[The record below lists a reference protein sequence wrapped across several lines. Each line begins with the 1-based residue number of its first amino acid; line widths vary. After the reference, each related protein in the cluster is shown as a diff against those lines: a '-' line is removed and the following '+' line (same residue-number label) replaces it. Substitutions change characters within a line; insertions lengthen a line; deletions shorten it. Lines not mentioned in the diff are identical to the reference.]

1 MIRNYFYLNRYTI
14 EINNV
19 LAGAKINQ
27 VFSQEKGKLVIA
39 CSKDESEYFLEFS
52 VKLVIACSKDESEY
66 FLEFS
71 VTPGQS
77 FINLREKY
85 SRAKKNTIDFFSNSV
100 GEKIIS
106 LVIADDDRII
116 QVKCSRSQ
124 FYFAIRGKY
133 TNVFYLGEDKSFE
146 TFKTFDEDK
155 LAKIKNE
162 FLNKI
167 FATNFNLPDLSLP
180 SSAEYLINIKKK
192 FPVIGAEIIKE
203 VKART
208 DENDK
213 HQIELKNILNEIK
226 LKQPVLFIDE
236 NSGEVNIGFESFR
249 SIPFTK
255 KEVIENLVFAQNYF
269 FSKKQ
274 YLESRRKRL
283 KLITRHTDRE
293 LKKFSNKI
301 NSLQGVVERGSRE
314 NEYNKFGN
322 LLLANLYSLKTG
334 INEIEVE
341 DIYENN
347 ERIKIKLNPKLSAK
361 KNVDYWFDK
370 SKAEKI
376 GFQKSLELMDNA
388 KINYEK
394 LKKIDDELAE
404 IDSLKELDNIIKILK
419 IKRQGMKPE
428 KEELKEKFK
437 HYVIDDKYHVYVGKD
452 SKNNDLL
459 TTRFAK
465 QNDYW
470 FHARSVS
477 GSHVVLRVENTKE
490 AIPKNVL
497 KRTAAL
503 AAYHSKAKTAGV
515 VPVAYTFK
523 KYVIKKKGF
532 PIGTV
537 HLIKENVFLVKPEIP
552 KGSEF
557 VVDE

>member
-1 MIRNYFYLNRYTI
+1 MTDMIRNYFYLNRYSI
-14 EINNV
+14 EINNI
-19 LAGAKINQ
+19 LSGTKISQ

-39 CSKDESEYFLEFS
+39 CYKDECEYFLEFS
-52 VKLVIACSKDESEY
+52 VI
-66 FLEFS
+66 
-71 VTPGQS
+71 PGQS
-77 FINLREKY
+77 FINFREKY
-85 SRAKKNTIDFFSNSV
+85 SRAKINTIDFFSNSV
-100 GEKIIS
+100 GEKIK
-106 LVIADDDRII
+106 LVTIADNDRII
-116 QVKCSRSQ
+116 QVKCSRSE

-133 TNVFYLGEDKSFE
+133 TNVFYLGEDESFQA
-146 TFKTFDEDK
+146 FKTLDENT
-155 LAKIKNE
+155 LVEIKRE
-162 FLNKI
+162 FLNKT
-167 FATNFNLPDLSLP
+167 FTNSFNIPDLSLP
-180 SSAEYLINIKKK
+180 SSADYLFNIRKKY
-192 FPVIGAEIIKE
+192 PVIGAEIIKE
-203 VKART
+203 VKSRT
-208 DENDK
+208 NENHE
-213 HQIELKNILNEIK
+213 HQLELNNVLNEIK
-226 LKQPVLFIDE
+226 TQQPALFIDE
-236 NSGEVNIGFESFR
+236 NSDEVNIGFETFR

-255 KEVIENLVFAQNYF
+255 KELFDNLVTAQNYF

-274 YLESRRKRL
+274 YLESRSKRL
-283 KLITRHTDRE
+283 KLITKHIDRE
-293 LKKFSNKI
+293 LNKLSNKI
-301 NSLQGVVERGSRE
+301 NSLHGVVERGSRE

-322 LLLANLYSLKTG
+322 LLLVNLYSLKNG
-334 INEIEVE
+334 MNEIEVE
-341 DIYENN
+341 DVYENN
-347 ERIKIKLNPKLSAK
+347 EKIKIKLNTKLSAK

-376 GFQKSLELMDNA
+376 GFEKSVELMDRA
-388 KINYEK
+388 KGNYEK
-394 LKKIDDELAE
+394 LKEIEDELAE
-404 IDSLKELDNIIKILK
+404 IDSLKELDNIIKKLK

-437 HYVIDDKYHVYVGKD
+437 HYVIDEKYQVYVGKD

-459 TTRFAK
+459 TTKFAK

-537 HLIKENVFLVKPEIP
+537 HLLKEDVLLVKPEIP
-552 KGSEF
+552 KGCEF
-557 VVDE
+557 VKED

>member
-1 MIRNYFYLNRYTI
+1 MIRNYFYLNRYSI

-39 CSKDESEYFLEFS
+39 CSKDES
-52 VKLVIACSKDESEY
+52 KY

-85 SRAKKNTIDFFSNSV
+85 SRAKKNTIDFFSSSV
-100 GEKIIS
+100 GEKIKS
-106 LVIADDDRII
+106 VTIADDDRII
-116 QVKCSRSQ
+116 QIKCNRSE

-133 TNVFYLGEDKSFE
+133 TNVFYLDEDKSFGA
-146 TFKTFDEDK
+146 FKTFDEDI

-167 FATNFNLPDLSLP
+167 FTTNFSLPDLSLP
-180 SSAEYLINIKKK
+180 SSADYLINIKKK

-203 VKART
+203 VKTRADDANNYQT
-208 DENDK
+208 
-213 HQIELKNILNEIK
+213 ELKSVLNEIK
-226 LKQPVLFIDE
+226 TQKPALFIDE
-236 NSGEVNIGFESFR
+236 NSGEVNIGFESFH

-255 KEVIENLVFAQNYF
+255 KEVFDNLVSAQNYF

-293 LKKFSNKI
+293 LRKLSNKI

-322 LLLANLYSLKTG
+322 LLLVNLYSLKTG

-347 ERIKIKLNPKLSAK
+347 KKIKIKLNPKLSAK

-376 GFQKSLELMDNA
+376 GFRKSLELMDSA
-388 KINYEK
+388 KINYKK

-404 IDSLKELDNIIKILK
+404 IDSLKELDNIIKKLK

-537 HLIKENVFLVKPEIP
+537 HLLKEDVLLVKPEIP
-552 KGSEF
+552 KGSEY
-557 VVDE
+557 VTDE

>member
-1 MIRNYFYLNRYTI
+1 MIRNYFYLNRYSI
-14 EINNV
+14 EINII
-19 LAGAKINQ
+19 LAGAKIEQ
-27 VFSQEKGKLVIA
+27 VFSQEKGKLVIT
-39 CSKDESEYFLEFS
+39 CSKEDT
-52 VKLVIACSKDESEY
+52 KY

-100 GEKIIS
+100 GEKIKF
-106 LVIADDDRII
+106 VKIADDDRII
-116 QVKCSRSQ
+116 KIECSQSE

-133 TNVFYLGEDKSFE
+133 TNVFYLGEDESFKAFKNLDEDTLAEIKKEFYNKSF
-146 TFKTFDEDK
+146 TTY
-155 LAKIKNE
+155 
-162 FLNKI
+162 
-167 FATNFNLPDLSLP
+167 FNIPDLSLP
-180 SSAEYLINIKKK
+180 SSIDYLSDIKKN

-203 VKART
+203 VKTRT
-208 DENDK
+208 NDE
-213 HQIELKNILNEIK
+213 HQIELNNLLNEIR
-226 LKQPVLFIDE
+226 LNQPALFIDE

-255 KEVIENLVFAQNYF
+255 KEVFDDIISVQNYF

-274 YLESRRKRL
+274 YLESRSKRL
-283 KLITRHTDRE
+283 KLIEKHLDKE
-293 LKKFSNKI
+293 LKKLSNKI
-301 NSLQGVVERGSRE
+301 NSLQGVVEIGSRE
-314 NEYNKFGN
+314 DEYNKLGN
-322 LLLANLYSLKTG
+322 LLLANLNQLKTG
-334 INEIEVE
+334 MEEIEVV
-341 DIYENN
+341 DIYDNN
-347 ERIKIKLNPKLSAK
+347 KKIKIKLNTKLSPK

-376 GFQKSLELMDNA
+376 GFEKSVELIKKA
-388 KINYEK
+388 KVNYEK
-394 LKKIDDELAE
+394 LKKIEDGLVN
-404 IDSLKELDNIIKILK
+404 IDSLKGLDNIIKELK

-428 KEELKEKFK
+428 KEDIKEKFK
-437 HYVIDDKYHVYVGKD
+437 HYVIDDKYHVYVGRD

-459 TTRFAK
+459 TTKFAK

-490 AIPKNVL
+490 SIPKNVL

-523 KYVIKKKGF
+523 KYVIKKKGY

-537 HLIKENVFLVKPEIP
+537 HLLKEDVLLVKPEIP
-552 KGSEF
+552 KSCEF
-557 VVDE
+557 FVDE

>member
-1 MIRNYFYLNRYTI
+1 MIRNYFYLNRYSI
-14 EINNV
+14 EINNI

-27 VFSQEKGKLVIA
+27 IFSQEKGKLVIA
-39 CSKDESEYFLEFS
+39 CSKEDT
-52 VKLVIACSKDESEY
+52 KY

-85 SRAKKNTIDFFSNSV
+85 SRAKKNTIDFFNSSV
-100 GEKIIS
+100 DEKIES
-106 LVIADDDRII
+106 VTIADDDRII
-116 QVKCSRSQ
+116 QVKCSRSE

-133 TNVFYLGEDKSFE
+133 TNVFYFGEDESFEAFKNLDEDTLAEIKKEFYNKSF
-146 TFKTFDEDK
+146 TTD
-155 LAKIKNE
+155 
-162 FLNKI
+162 
-167 FATNFNLPDLSLP
+167 FNIPDLSLP
-180 SSAEYLINIKKK
+180 SSTDYLSDIKKN

-203 VKART
+203 VKTRT
-208 DENDK
+208 NDE
-213 HQIELKNILNEIK
+213 HQTELNNVLNEIK
-226 LKQPVLFIDE
+226 LNQPALFIDE

-255 KEVIENLVFAQNYF
+255 KESFDELSSTQNFF

-274 YLESRRKRL
+274 YLESRSKRL
-283 KLITRHTDRE
+283 KLIEKHLDKE
-293 LKKFSNKI
+293 LKKLSNKI
-301 NSLQGVVERGSRE
+301 NSLQGVIEKESRE
-314 NEYNKFGN
+314 DEYNKIGN
-322 LLLANLYSLKTG
+322 LLLVNINSLKSG
-334 INEIEVE
+334 MEEIEVV
-341 DIYENN
+341 DIYENKK
-347 ERIKIKLNPKLSAK
+347 IKIKLNSKLSAK

-376 GFQKSLELMDNA
+376 GFDKSVELMKKA
-388 KINYEK
+388 KVNYEK
-394 LKKIDDELAE
+394 LKKIESKLAE
-404 IDSLKELDNIIKILK
+404 IDSLKGLENIIKELK

-428 KEELKEKFK
+428 KEDIKEKFK
-437 HYVIDDKYHVYVGKD
+437 HYVIDDKYHIYVGKD

-490 AIPKNVL
+490 AIPKNIL

-503 AAYHSKAKTAGV
+503 AAFHSKAKTAGV
-515 VPVAYTFK
+515 VPVAFTFK
-523 KYVIKKKGF
+523 KYVVKKKGF

-537 HLIKENVFLVKPEIP
+537 HLLKEDVLLVKPEIP
-552 KGSEF
+552 KGCEF
-557 VVDE
+557 VVD